1 MRYGNH
7 PFASSGQEEG
17 DFNKQLAIFRYGKN
31 FVKGS
36 WCWLRDVAN
45 ASDFAY
51 AGGDGNATGS
61 RASTVYGV
69 RPYFLLR

>member
-1 MRYGNH
+1 MMYGNH

-17 DFNKQLAIFRYGKN
+17 NFNKQLAIFRYGKN

-36 WCWLRDVAN
+36 WCWLRDVAT
-45 ASDFAY
+45 ASDFANAY
-51 AGGDGNATGS
+51 GDGAAGTNG
-61 RASTVYGV
+61 ASHVNGV

>member
-1 MRYGNH
+1 MMYGNH

-36 WCWLRDVAN
+36 WCWLRDVAD
-45 ASDFAY
+45 ASTFAT
-51 AGGDGNATGS
+51 ALGDGSANS
-61 RASTVYGV
+61 NDASNVNGV